1 MTNII
6 EIKKLERLAQSMFN
20 EKREEIEKEIITKL
34 KAKAELFSH
43 KGALHSG
50 RFLKEATELHTE
62 RIRRFLESR
71 LNIDKEVFLRNQP
84 VKTEDEIKLL
94 LKNLQKIAVL
104 QKSVILSP
112 ADTVLVRMKE
122 KEKFIEAVRRKV
134 EMIFAR
140 IRRSLMIEKDKQILL
155 TKAGI
160 EKETSKPLPPE
171 IQEFEALLNSIEN
184 EKLKKILSRD
194 FRDAYSCHKRKLWK
208 SCVALC
214 GGIIE
219 GVLGVEFSIKGKF
232 EVKIKEA
239 IKKGIISEDIGGSL
253 ANVVR
258 LLRNYVHIEKEI
270 KKEGSII
277 KNDANLSFAIV
288 EKLFYQVKKYKEK
301 QGSASVQELRSKT
314 N

>member
-1 MTNII
+1 MGKNTDLR
-6 EIKKLERLAQSMFN
+6 KLERLAQSMFN
-20 EKREEIEKEIITKL
+20 EKREEIEKDIISKL
-34 KAKAELFSH
+34 KATAALFSH
-43 KGALHSG
+43 KGSLHSG
-50 RFLKEATELHTE
+50 MFLKEATELHEE
-62 RIRRFLESR
+62 RIKRFLESR
-71 LNIDKEVFLRNQP
+71 LNIDREVFLRNQP
-84 VKTEDEIKLL
+84 VKTEEEMKLL
-94 LKNLQKIAVL
+94 LKNLHEIAEP
-104 QKSVILSP
+104 QKSAILSP
-112 ADTVLVRMKE
+112 VDTVLVRMKE

-140 IRRSLMIEKDKQILL
+140 IRRSLIIEKEKQILL
-155 TKAGI
+155 TKAEI
-160 EKETSKPLPPE
+160 EKIPPTPPPPE

-194 FRDAYSCHKRKLWK
+194 FRDAYSCRERKLWK

-219 GVLGVEFSIKGKF
+219 GVLGAEFSIEGKF

-288 EKLFYQVKKYKEK
+288 EKLFYQIKKYKEK
-301 QGSASVQELRSKT
+301 
-314 N
+314 

>member
-1 MTNII
+1 MGNITD
-6 EIKKLERLAQSMFN
+6 IKKLERLAQSMFN
-20 EKREEIEKEIITKL
+20 EKREEIEKDIISKL
-34 KAKAELFSH
+34 KAKAALFAH
-43 KGALHSG
+43 KDTLYSG
-50 RFLKEATELHTE
+50 KFLKEAIELHTE

-71 LNIDKEVFLRNQP
+71 LNIDREVFLRNQP

-94 LKNLQKIAVL
+94 LKNLHEIAEP

-112 ADTVLVRMKE
+112 VDPVLVRMRE
-122 KEKFIEAVRRKV
+122 KEKFKEAVRKKI
-134 EMIFAR
+134 EMIFVR
-140 IRRSLMIEKDKQILL
+140 IRRSLTIEKDKHILL
-155 TKAGI
+155 DKKEI
-160 EKETSKPLPPE
+160 EKKNEKLPPPE
-171 IQEFEALLNSIEN
+171 IQEFEALLKSIEN
-184 EKLKKILSRD
+184 EKLKKIVARD
-194 FRDAYSCHKRKLWK
+194 FRDAYSCRKRKLWK
-208 SCVALC
+208 SCVALY

-239 IKKGIISEDIGGSL
+239 IRRGIISEDIGGSL

-288 EKLFYQVKKYKEK
+288 EKLFYQIEKYKEK
-301 QGSASVQELRSKT
+301 QTKKT
-314 N
+314 

>member
-1 MTNII
+1 
-6 EIKKLERLAQSMFN
+6 MFN
-20 EKREEIEKEIITKL
+20 EKRGEIEKDISSKL

-43 KGALHSG
+43 KGKLHSG
-50 RFLKEATELHTE
+50 MFLKEAIELHTE
-62 RIRRFLESR
+62 RIKRFLESR
-71 LNIDKEVFLRNQP
+71 LEINREVFLRNQP
-84 VKTEDEIKLL
+84 VKTEHEIKLL
-94 LKNLQKIAVL
+94 LKNLHEIAEP

-112 ADTVLVRMKE
+112 LESVLGRMRE
-122 KEKFIEAVRRKV
+122 KEKFKEAVRKKIKIMLSQIHRV
-134 EMIFAR
+134 LI
-140 IRRSLMIEKDKQILL
+140 IEKDKQILL
-155 TKAGI
+155 SK
-160 EKETSKPLPPE
+160 KETEKKTQKPLPPE
-171 IQEFEALLNSIEN
+171 IQEFEALLKSIEN
-184 EKLKKILSRD
+184 KKLKKILSRD

-239 IKKGIISEDIGGSL
+239 IKKGIISEGIGGSL

-288 EKLFYQVKKYKEK
+288 EKLFYQIKKYKEK
-301 QGSASVQELRSKT
+301 
-314 N
+314 